1 MRWTRSALTAS
12 ALSVSVLS
20 VGVSGCALA
29 SAQGV
34 PTLNR
39 EMVVLDPA
47 HGGPDGGVRINDH
60 IEEKEVT
67 LVMASRLRSLL
78 AARGF
83 TVVSTRDGDPAAVL
97 TGDQRAA
104 AANKAHAVACLVLH
118 ATASGNGV
126 HIGTSTIGSSM
137 AAIAQAAPSSRN
149 VSGAVPW
156 DRAQEAYVPQSLGL
170 ANQVGTALKRAQ
182 LPLAM
187 GRVAMRPLDNLTCPA
202 ISIEIGPLRSGSDVA
217 QATDEAYQ
225 QRVAEA
231 IAGALIFWK
240 NQAQPPEYLT
250 VPRQGA
256 TE

>member
-1 MRWTRSALTAS
+1 MRWTRSIGVACLLVAGAAFAQTAP
-12 ALSVSVLS
+12 AF
-20 VGVSGCALA
+20 
-29 SAQGV
+29 
-34 PTLNR
+34 NR

-47 HGGPDGGVRINDH
+47 HGGPDGGARINDH
-60 IEEKEVT
+60 LEEKDVT
-67 LVMASRLRSLL
+67 LAIASRLRSLL
-78 AARGF
+78 AVRGF
-83 TVVSTRDGDPAAVL
+83 TVVSTRDGDPGAAL
-97 TGDQRAA
+97 PGDQRAA
-104 AANKAHAVACLVLH
+104 AANKAHAVACLVIH

-126 HIGTSTIGSSM
+126 HLGTSAIGSSM
-137 AAIAQAAPSSRN
+137 AAIPLSSPITRS

-182 LPLAM
+182 VPLSI

-202 ISIEIGPLRSGSDVA
+202 ISIEIGPLHKGSDVT
-217 QATDEAYQ
+217 QASDEEYQ

-250 VPRQGA
+250 VPKPSFGPGA
-256 TE
+256 GL